1 MLNDLMEDV
10 ATAEISRSQIWQWIH
25 HGAALADGR
34 PVTRELY
41 AQMRDEEL
49 AKLGG
54 IAAGRYKDAV
64 EILDTLCLSEEFIEF
79 LTLIAYDYLD

>member
-1 MLNDLMEDV
+1 
-10 ATAEISRSQIWQWIH
+10 
-25 HGAALADGR
+25 
-34 PVTRELY
+34 
-41 AQMRDEEL
+41 MRDEEL
-49 AKLGG
+49 GKLGG